1 MSNTMSPTKGR
12 EGAVFE
18 EEEISRK
25 ATPLKREAGGAASVV
40 VGSPSFDMENKTLSE
55 DGADPDVD
63 EQAVDDLQGDY
74 PAWAQTDN
82 DGLREAINCAR
93 SDPKTLPQAISDIY
107 KCALDLKGQG
117 GGFEYDLI
125 TSTGDLLTKFMEERE
140 TVSSHDFEIIYA
152 HVDAMQ
158 AVIRQDIKGDGG
170 KVGNQIVDG
179 LSELVLKKD

>member
-1 MSNTMSPTKGR
+1 MSGQTAQTITLPNPLGKTKSGN
-12 EGAVFE
+12 GPV
-18 EEEISRK
+18 
-25 ATPLKREAGGAASVV
+25 
-40 VGSPSFDMENKTLSE
+40 KT
-55 DGADPDVD
+55 DPDVLRQA

-140 TVSSHDFEIIYA
+140 TFSSRDFKIICA

>member
-1 MSNTMSPTKGR
+1 MSGQTAQTITLPNPLG
-12 EGAVFE
+12 
-18 EEEISRK
+18 K
-25 ATPLKREAGGAASVV
+25 AKSGNSLV
-40 VGSPSFDMENKTLSE
+40 KT
-55 DGADPDVD
+55 DPDVLRQA

-74 PAWAQTDN
+74 PAWAQKDI

-117 GGFEYDLI
+117 GGFGCDLI

-140 TVSSHDFEIIYA
+140 MVSSRHFEIICA
-152 HVDAMQ
+152 HVDTMQ
-158 AVIRQDIKGDGG
+158 TVIRQDIKGGGG
-170 KVGNQIVDG
+170 KIGNQIVDE